1 MIPLQQGHLG
11 LGVLLPKRK
20 LLVGE
25 ADVGAN
31 AAGQRVVLQ
40 RREPQ
45 TSDRV
50 HSRWHVAIRWNLTCL
65 ILCGDFGNDLGH
77 GSFKL
82 LDADVLKDDRALGEQ
97 PHVRGHLFTLQGR
110 EQDGAPVQVA
120 LRC

>member
-1 MIPLQQGHLG
+1 MWAPIRPGRGSFCGAENLRCQTEYIPDG
-11 LGVLLPKRK
+11 K
-20 LLVGE
+20 
-25 ADVGAN
+25 
-31 AAGQRVVLQ
+31 
-40 RREPQ
+40 
-45 TSDRV
+45 
-50 HSRWHVAIRWNLTCL
+50 VAIRWNMTCL

-110 EQDGAPVQVA
+110 EQDGAPVEVA